1 MQIPHINFIDS
12 LLNISIVF
20 RRKPTRGVSQND
32 QGLLSDE
39 GSVAFD
45 DDTDHRSSRSILIS
59 VRHSPS
65 LTRTDPSSDS
75 NPQSMIN
82 DIPPAIPPRKPL
94 NKKSD
99 IQIVGRLSAVK
110 STKSDDISLS
120 NPQPLLNK
128 EVRRD
133 PPTTQSEI
141 NPLQFCLNN

>member
-1 MQIPHINFIDS
+1 M
-12 LLNISIVF
+12 
-20 RRKPTRGVSQND
+20 
-32 QGLLSDE
+32 
-39 GSVAFD
+39 AFD
-45 DDTDHRSSRSILIS
+45 DDADHRSSRSVLIS
-59 VRHSPS
+59 VRPS

-75 NPQSMIN
+75 NSPSTIN

-133 PPTTQSEI
+133 PQIEL
-141 NPLQFCLNN
+141 NPLQFYLNN